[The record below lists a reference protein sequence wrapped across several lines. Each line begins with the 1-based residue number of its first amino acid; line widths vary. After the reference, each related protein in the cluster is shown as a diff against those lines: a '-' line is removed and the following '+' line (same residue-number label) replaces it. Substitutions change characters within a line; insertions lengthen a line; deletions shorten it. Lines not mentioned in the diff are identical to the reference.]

1 MRVLLD
7 TCVLS
12 EIRHPQGAD
21 SVKNAIEALIEED
34 IYISVVSIGEIVK
47 GIELLDEGKRKQEL
61 QKWVQGL
68 EQFYSNR
75 ILGIDSEI
83 SHIWGEL
90 TAKAQ
95 KGGKVISVC
104 DGLIASTA
112 ICHGLYVMTRNVSD
126 FEPTG
131 AMIINPWKAV

>member
-12 EIRHPQGAD
+12 EIRHPHGAG
-21 SVKNAIEALIEED
+21 SVKNAVRTLDED
-34 IYISVVSIGEIVK
+34 DLYLSVVTVGEIVK
-47 GIELLDEGKRKQEL
+47 GIQRLDGGQRKQTL
-61 QKWVQGL
+61 QKRIQGL
-68 EQFYSNR
+68 EQFYSNC
-75 ILGIDSEI
+75 ILNIDLEI

-95 KGGKVISVC
+95 KEGKVILVS

-112 ICHGLYVMTRNVSD
+112 IRHGLHVMTRNVGD
-126 FEPTG
+126 FKPTG
-131 AMIINPWKAV
+131 AMVINPWDEV